1 MNIFLA
7 TLAMFGGT
15 VTLLVL
21 LQALSRRRPGCRR
34 SLLQGCSGTCGGH
47 CHSPGQSGKRGE
59 S

>member
-7 TLAMFGGT
+7 TLATFGGT

-21 LQALSRRRPGCRR
+21 LQALSRRRLGCRR
-34 SLLQGCSGTCGGH
+34 SLLQGCSGTCGGP
-47 CHSPGQSGKRGE
+47 CHGPGQPGQRGE